1 MPSDPTH
8 PLGPHRYVVVEG
20 PIGVGKT
27 TLVHRLAE
35 RVRARLILEVFEENP
50 FLARFYQDRAT
61 WAFQTELFFLLSRY
75 RQQRQVHQ
83 ESLFADVTLADYL
96 FHKNL
101 IFSGLTLLET
111 EWKLYLDIYEALA
124 PQTATPDLVVVLD
137 APVQVL
143 LDRIRRRGRSFE
155 VDLDEAYLDALV
167 LRYRRAFQ
175 VYDACPLLIVDTT
188 ALDISRD
195 DDAVDLVM
203 REITQTT
210 VGCRTIT

>member
-1 MPSDPTH
+1 MPTDPTH
-8 PLGPHRYVVVEG
+8 PLGPHRYIVVEG

-50 FLARFYQDRAT
+50 FLARFYQDRGT

-83 ESLFADVTLADYL
+83 ESLFADVTLSDYL
-96 FHKNL
+96 FQKNL
-101 IFSGLTLLET
+101 IFSGLTLLEA

-124 PQTATPDLVVVLD
+124 PQIVTPDLVVVLD
-137 APVQVL
+137 APLPVL

-155 VDLDEAYLDALV
+155 EHMDEAYLDAL
-167 LRYRRAFQ
+167 LKRYRRAFR
-175 VYDACPLLIVDTT
+175 VYDACPLLLVDSTH
-188 ALDISRD
+188 LDFSRD
-195 DDAVDLVM
+195 DDAVDLVA
-203 REITQTT
+203 REIGETISGSRT
-210 VGCRTIT
+210 VS